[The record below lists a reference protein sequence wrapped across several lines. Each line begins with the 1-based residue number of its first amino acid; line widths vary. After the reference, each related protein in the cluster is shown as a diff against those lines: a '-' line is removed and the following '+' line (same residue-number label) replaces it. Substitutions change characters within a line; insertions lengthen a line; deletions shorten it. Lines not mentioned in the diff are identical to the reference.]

1 MWYKFGGKDSDFDN
15 DSEFGSEEEEL
26 ECGLYAQLYFES
38 NPDYHGGRCE
48 LPELSQEN
56 KKRKLHHDETYTQ
69 DSGLRSRL
77 SPHSTPICTTAETGS
92 VVSFVADN
100 QTNGKTQ
107 EDFAVSASSSKTP
120 TVSVRES
127 IYSKGSIPGS
137 KPGSIPESIPGNISG
152 IKPLDSLHCTI
163 EISDDTEE
171 DVNIDLAILDK
182 KRKENHIIKDDLS
195 EKTKKRKLSD
205 SHDSF
210 EFQRE
215 KSQGSL
221 AHASFNTTKISVH
234 DCKKDGSSKLTMTKS
249 ENSDSSD
256 FEREESRY
264 SSFPPKE
271 SKSRNVNKL
280 KRNCDL
286 TFSSDSE
293 SDAHIL
299 PPPSSK
305 HYDTVSVLSGS
316 GNELEKRVKVKES
329 QRKKL
334 RDNSSV
340 LLLEQSCSNNKKAI
354 VLKKPETV
362 ASDSRSD
369 SVLSL
374 STRTKGTNVNT
385 DLSSIILKLKK
396 DTCVSKQTKVS
407 TSNNGLQTTRCSL
420 NFTKNRPDTVKKPTC
435 NLWTQDMI
443 NFYDSDISED
453 LELET
458 VHDQQ
463 TTDNSGPGLEQ
474 LPTRRKPWIKVKVHM
489 YRFHLM
495 EMNNFQDFSLF
506 KEELSDEGLSI
517 KNIEVTLSFLGSD
530 ERSAWHIIAA
540 DYQVKPNLRYFAQMD
555 RCIQCRQFGH
565 KMNNCPKVPRCNL
578 CSETDHTSRCDCPND
593 CCFRHNTILCF
604 FQCGGK
610 HFYCSATSRAVT
622 CSTCSFPGHCREL
635 CPDLWRRFHL
645 TTSGVEVNTP
655 VKATPRPVGDKFCC
669 NCGKRGHYGYD
680 CELDFYK
687 RSYVQVTQSVIS
699 YSTPFSF
706 ANEFDVI
713 PTGPKLENRVFKLCL
728 NDGDAG
734 RILGKRGVI
743 IKEIQKRSGAAVE
756 IINENGVTKVLMS
769 GSTPACCDARAM
781 VEVLLGRR
789 PVNKLRD
796 FVLHVFD
803 LNRQVLHVN
812 EVDDVYNLWMPL
824 NLYDYSQNLASS
836 WYEECI
842 EKLGRNKKSVI
853 KVLKQYIKTCQE
865 SFSPIFNNLNET
877 LNVLRGF
884 AGKICLERKSI
895 EAVHTELSRVLCA
908 LVCHEKYGHD
918 FRSKFKKR

>member
-1 MWYKFGGKDSDFDN
+1 
-15 DSEFGSEEEEL
+15 
-26 ECGLYAQLYFES
+26 
-38 NPDYHGGRCE
+38 
-48 LPELSQEN
+48 
-56 KKRKLHHDETYTQ
+56 
-69 DSGLRSRL
+69 
-77 SPHSTPICTTAETGS
+77 
-92 VVSFVADN
+92 
-100 QTNGKTQ
+100 
-107 EDFAVSASSSKTP
+107 
-120 TVSVRES
+120 
-127 IYSKGSIPGS
+127 
-137 KPGSIPESIPGNISG
+137 
-152 IKPLDSLHCTI
+152 
-163 EISDDTEE
+163 
-171 DVNIDLAILDK
+171 
-182 KRKENHIIKDDLS
+182 
-195 EKTKKRKLSD
+195 
-205 SHDSF
+205 
-210 EFQRE
+210 
-215 KSQGSL
+215 
-221 AHASFNTTKISVH
+221 
-234 DCKKDGSSKLTMTKS
+234 MTKS

-463 TTDNSGPGLEQ
+463 TN
-474 LPTRRKPWIKVKVHM
+474 
-489 YRFHLM
+489 
-495 EMNNFQDFSLF
+495 
-506 KEELSDEGLSI
+506 
-517 KNIEVTLSFLGSD
+517 

-593 CCFRHNTILCF
+593 CCFR
-604 FQCGGK
+604 CGGK

-645 TTSGVEVNTP
+645 TEW
-655 VKATPRPVGDKFCC
+655 K
-669 NCGKRGHYGYD
+669 
-680 CELDFYK
+680 
-687 RSYVQVTQSVIS
+687 
-699 YSTPFSF
+699 
-706 ANEFDVI
+706 
-713 PTGPKLENRVFKLCL
+713 
-728 NDGDAG
+728 
-734 RILGKRGVI
+734 
-743 IKEIQKRSGAAVE
+743 
-756 IINENGVTKVLMS
+756 
-769 GSTPACCDARAM
+769 
-781 VEVLLGRR
+781 
-789 PVNKLRD
+789 
-796 FVLHVFD
+796 
-803 LNRQVLHVN
+803 
-812 EVDDVYNLWMPL
+812 
-824 NLYDYSQNLASS
+824 
-836 WYEECI
+836 
-842 EKLGRNKKSVI
+842 
-853 KVLKQYIKTCQE
+853 
-865 SFSPIFNNLNET
+865 
-877 LNVLRGF
+877 
-884 AGKICLERKSI
+884 
-895 EAVHTELSRVLCA
+895 
-908 LVCHEKYGHD
+908 
-918 FRSKFKKR
+918 

>member
-1 MWYKFGGKDSDFDN
+1 MYKFGGKDSDFDN

-77 SPHSTPICTTAETGS
+77 SPHSTPICTTAATGS
-92 VVSFVADN
+92 VVAFVADN

-107 EDFAVSASSSKTP
+107 EDFAVSLSASSRKTP

-127 IYSKGSIPGS
+127 IYSKGSIPDS
-137 KPGSIPESIPGNISG
+137 KQG
-152 IKPLDSLHCTI
+152 
-163 EISDDTEE
+163 
-171 DVNIDLAILDK
+171 
-182 KRKENHIIKDDLS
+182 RK
-195 EKTKKRKLSD
+195 
-205 SHDSF
+205 
-210 EFQRE
+210 

-221 AHASFNTTKISVH
+221 AHASCNTTKISVH
-234 DCKKDGSSKLTMTKS
+234 DCKKDGSSKLAITES
-249 ENSDSSD
+249 ESSDSSD
-256 FEREESRY
+256 SEREDSRY
-264 SSFPPKE
+264 SSFTPKE
-271 SKSRNVNKL
+271 SKSTNVNKL
-280 KRNCDL
+280 KR
-286 TFSSDSE
+286 
-293 SDAHIL
+293 
-299 PPPSSK
+299 SSK
-305 HYDTVSVLSGS
+305 HYDTVSVSSGS

-340 LLLEQSCSNNKKAI
+340 LLLEESCSNNNKKAI

-374 STRTKGTNVNT
+374 SARTKGTNVNT
-385 DLSSIILKLKK
+385 NLSSIILKLKK
-396 DTCVSKQTKVS
+396 DTCVSKRTKVS
-407 TSNNGLQTTRCSL
+407 TSNNGLQTILCSL
-420 NFTKNRPDTVKKPTC
+420 DFTKNRPDTVKKPTC

-463 TTDNSGPGLEQ
+463 TN
-474 LPTRRKPWIKVKVHM
+474 
-489 YRFHLM
+489 
-495 EMNNFQDFSLF
+495 
-506 KEELSDEGLSI
+506 
-517 KNIEVTLSFLGSD
+517 

-593 CCFRHNTILCF
+593 CCFR
-604 FQCGGK
+604 CGEK
-610 HFYCSATSRAVT
+610 HFHCPATSRAVT
-622 CSTCSFPGHCREL
+622 CSLCSFPGHCRQL

-645 TTSGVEVNTP
+645 TTSGVEANTP
-655 VKATPRPVGDKFCC
+655 VKATPRLVGDKFCC

-699 YSTPFSF
+699 YSTPFSLV
-706 ANEFDVI
+706 NEFDVI
-713 PTGPKLENRVFKLCL
+713 PTGPKFKNRVFKLHL

-734 RILGKRGVI
+734 RILGKGGVI

-756 IINENGVTKVLMS
+756 IINENGVTKVFMS

-796 FVLHVFD
+796 FVLRVFD
-803 LNRQVLHVN
+803 LNGQVLHVN

-836 WYEECI
+836 WYEGYI
-842 EKLGRNKKSVI
+842 EKLGRNKKSVK
-853 KVLKQYIKTCQE
+853 KVLKQCIKACQE
-865 SFSPIFNNLNET
+865 NFSPIFNNLNET
-877 LNVLRGF
+877 LNVLQGF

-895 EAVHTELSRVLCA
+895 KAVHTELSRVSCA

-918 FRSKFKKR
+918 FRSKLKELEADIKASDSDVVSEEMCCKIVNTLAPVYAPPLEKLSEIMKDTQCYKSFLRKISKRARKILQDEGKKTPDIKKKLKQKGIMHKNIETNKSRGKKKKKKSGKKSKGVVSSIDI